1 MATLPNQETRS
12 PYPKS
17 QYAST
22 TRAHVTVDLT
32 AGKKKILC
40 LQIIYLIP
48 KYEKSLLKSVFNLP
62 IEYNTY
68 LFYSPNSLLFYCKYI

>member
-17 QYAST
+17 QYATT

-32 AGKKKILC
+32 AGKIEMEKNEFDKLLFILC
-40 LQIIYLIP
+40 CI
-48 KYEKSLLKSVFNLP
+48 
-62 IEYNTY
+62 
-68 LFYSPNSLLFYCKYI
+68 